1 MGPIV
6 CGTDFSDWARGA
18 QSTAAV
24 LAARSGRELVLVH
37 VVEADVDHLSSE
49 ARTQA
54 MATITARL
62 DAEARALTPL
72 AKTTVRAELLHG
84 RTAAV
89 LRAYAHGQH
98 ASLLVV
104 GSAGHGTTSLARLG
118 GTSERLASTN
128 EVPVLVVRDP
138 EAFLG
143 WASQRPV
150 RVLLGIDESE
160 ASASAVRWVEHLRAL
175 APVDVVIGRVYYPDE
190 AQRRYGLSR
199 HGSYTSP
206 DPALEALIERDLKRG
221 VPRLAGLG
229 EVSFR
234 ARLGVGRVADHLIE
248 LAEAERCDLV
258 VVGTHGRAGLA
269 RMWSVSA
276 AALHLARMAV
286 CVVPPDGEQPTPAP
300 APPQLKRV
308 LVTTDFSPL
317 GDSAIAW
324 AYTLAPAGAE
334 VTLTHVVLLDA
345 LTGQVR
351 ESSGGQAQTRAG
363 LETAVASRLRA
374 LTPPFADARDVVTRT
389 EVLRSSEPAKAI
401 CEAAERLGIDA
412 LVIASHGRTGVVRA
426 VLGSVAEEVVRLSHR
441 PVFIVR
447 GPS

>member
-1 MGPIV
+1 MGPII

-37 VVEADVDHLSSE
+37 VVEAGVDQLSSD

-62 DAEARALTPL
+62 DAEARVLTPL

-84 RTAAV
+84 RTEAV
-89 LRAYAHGQH
+89 LRAYAHGQR

-143 WASQRPV
+143 WASQRPM
-150 RVLLGIDESE
+150 RVLLGIDDSE

-221 VPRLAGLG
+221 VPRLAGKG
-229 EVSFR
+229 EVFFR

-286 CVVPPDGEQPTPAP
+286 CVVPPDGQRPTLL

-324 AYTLAPAGAE
+324 AYTLAPPGAE

-345 LTGQVR
+345 LTGQVL
-351 ESSGGQAQTRAG
+351 ESSGGEAQTRAG
-363 LETAVASRLRA
+363 LETDVASRLRA
-374 LTPPFADARDVVTRT
+374 LTPPFADGRNVVTRT
-389 EVLRSSEPAKAI
+389 EVLRSSEPAQAI
-401 CEAAERLGIDA
+401 CEASERLGIDA
-412 LVIASHGRTGVVRA
+412 VVIASHGRTGVVRA
-426 VLGSVAEEVVRLSHR
+426 VLGSVAEEVVRLSRR

-447 GPS
+447 GAH